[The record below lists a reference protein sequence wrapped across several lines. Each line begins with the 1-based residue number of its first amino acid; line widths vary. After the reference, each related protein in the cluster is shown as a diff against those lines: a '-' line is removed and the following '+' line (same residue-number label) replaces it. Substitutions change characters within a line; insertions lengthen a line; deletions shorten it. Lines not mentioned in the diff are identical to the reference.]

1 MAAQLKTKITLYLE
15 ANSKTWE
22 AERKNI
28 FLQDDMIDGVSN
40 PYIKEWN
47 VSGLSKPTDEQLAS
61 YEDAANTKE
70 TLGDILYNR
79 KISYKR
85 WNIQLD
91 QLWHD
96 INDGKLDK
104 TGSWYKAIKAIKDK
118 HPKG

>member
-1 MAAQLKTKITLYLE
+1 MATLFTKTKLYLE

-28 FLQDDMIDGVSN
+28 FLQDDMVDGVSN

-47 VSGLSKPTDEQLAS
+47 VSGLSKPTDDQIAS

-70 TLGDILYNR
+70 ALGDVLYNR
-79 KISYKR
+79 RVSYKK

-96 INDGKLDK
+96 IDDGKLDK
-104 TGSWYKAIKAIKDK
+104 NGSWYKAIKAVKDAN
-118 HPKG
+118 PKE

>member
-1 MAAQLKTKITLYLE
+1 MAAQLKTKIILYLE
-15 ANSKTWE
+15 ENAKSWNDE
-22 AERKNI
+22 NNNM
-28 FLQDDMIDGVSN
+28 FLQDDMGDGVSN

-47 VSGLSKPTDEQLAS
+47 VSGFSKPTDEQLAS

-70 TLGDILYNR
+70 TLWDILYNR

-96 INDGKLDK
+96 INDDKLDK
-104 TGSWYKAIKAIKDK
+104 NGSWYKAIKKIKDDN
-118 HPKG
+118 PKS